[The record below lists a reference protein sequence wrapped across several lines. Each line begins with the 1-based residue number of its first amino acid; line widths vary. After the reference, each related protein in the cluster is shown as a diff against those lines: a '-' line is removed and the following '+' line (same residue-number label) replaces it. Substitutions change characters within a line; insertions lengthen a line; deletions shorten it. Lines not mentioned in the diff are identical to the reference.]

1 MLSRYLQHQQYIP
14 YERNCQMAKKYLMGL
29 DLGTDSVGWCVT
41 DENNHVIKKGGKSL
55 WGARLFD
62 EAQDCKSRRANR
74 AARRR
79 TQRRAERIDL
89 LQILFKEEV
98 DKVDKNF
105 FLRLNESFYK
115 PEDKSEP
122 IRNDNNYLFVD
133 KDFND
138 RDYKK
143 EYPTIY
149 HLRKTLYET
158 NEKMDIRL
166 IYLALAHMIKYRG
179 NFLYEV
185 ENFKPSDIETVKSL
199 LPKINEVLD
208 ELGEEKLKLEDGYAS
223 EFNAKVLKA
232 RGIAGK
238 KEALAELFGKGR
250 YLSNV
255 VYPLMAGG
263 KLATKKIFE
272 PDDDEEIDPKDFTF
286 SSADADEKLEKLSE
300 LFPNDLHV
308 ELLGLIRGIYDYLLI
323 GKLLGDST
331 TLSEAMV
338 KRYEEHKRDLKDL
351 KKYVKTH
358 LSMADYNE
366 IFRLKRESN
375 YVAYVGSTNS
385 SEGKIRC
392 SHCDRDAF
400 YKYIKEKL
408 GIDKVKKAENIEDST
423 LRNIYEKIEDKT
435 YLARQNSTDNGVFP
449 YQLNKTELRKILETQ
464 SKYYPFLNKKDEYGT
479 TIDKVESLL
488 TFKIPYYVGPL
499 FAGDEGNVR
508 GSHSW
513 VVRNSKEKIY
523 PWNFKY
529 VVNQDESAEKFIK
542 RMLNRC
548 TYLPDCYC
556 LPLNSLLFQRYQVLY
571 LLNKTM
577 INGALISKEDKD
589 GLINDVFKKNMS
601 VSKKRILSYFVSK
614 YGEDVSVTTSN
625 GKELEEVNASM
636 SSYVFFSNALGED
649 FVKNNEDKVEDII
662 KDLTIFEDSKIIE
675 KRLKSNYGLNP
686 EQIKKIKGKRLTGWG
701 RLSKELLKMTTNYSN
716 EYGEVFSISLIDLM
730 ERTNFILMELIND
743 DSFDFKKKI
752 EEANQK
758 VDYNFASKKEKH
770 QAIVDFVDDCYVS
783 PGMKRPLIQAMAI
796 IEDVEKI
803 IGHPIDEYYVECTRS
818 NKAKKGAKDSRQKDL
833 IKKYDEAKKLT
844 MSAMMKESFDKAYKE
859 LKGETDLGKFRSDRF
874 YLYLTQM
881 GKCAYTLQDIDLAEL
896 FNEQAYDIDHIVPQ
910 SLVKDDSI
918 ENRVLVKAGAN
929 REKMNHYPIPASVKA
944 PGANAFYKMLLK
956 AKLIGEKKYSNLT
969 RTTELS
975 DDDLLAFVNRQLV
988 YTNQAVKALVDVIKT
1003 FQKDEKGN
1011 TPKVVYS
1018 KAENVSD
1025 FRRDYGII
1033 KVRDANHFHHA
1044 HDAYLNICVGRTVNT
1059 YFGDIRQRILEKY
1072 KGIDRTMNV
1081 KKIFE
1086 CKDGAT
1092 KKPILDSD
1100 GNVVWDYSSSLKE
1113 IKKNIY
1119 ERYDVLTT
1127 TMQYIKGGQLTK
1139 ATIYPASEDKGGNLL
1154 PVKGKGPLSDAAKYG
1169 GKSDISYGFYSLV
1182 EHEVKKK
1189 TLVTVVPIPL
1199 LYSNGTDIGKIEYYL
1214 LNVLK
1219 LNVKK
1224 ILIPVMRVNSIIKS
1238 GSSKVCITG
1247 KMGSRYLLNNRTELF
1262 FSANDL
1268 ITIRKMSKLCE
1279 EFKKRNFALF
1289 SSEAE
1294 TIFSCFTYETDR
1306 LIISPASSASSKAIE
1321 LCNSELENLYVS
1333 LIRKSESS
1341 VLSLMTAA
1349 KNVGVFLNDSLTKDK
1364 FNSLYIWQ
1372 KVFVLMQLIQFL
1384 TISSSSIDLSLIG
1397 GSKSIARTSMGANL
1411 TKDMSIIVESPTGFY
1426 SKVLWKGQ

>member
-1 MLSRYLQHQQYIP
+1 
-14 YERNCQMAKKYLMGL
+14 MGL
-29 DLGTDSVGWCVT
+29 DLGTNSVGWCVT
-41 DENNHVIKKGGKSL
+41 DENNHIIKKGGKSL
-55 WGARLFD
+55 WGVRLFD
-62 EAQDCKSRRANR
+62 EAKDCKTRRANR

-89 LQILFKEEV
+89 LQLLFKEEV

-133 KDFND
+133 KNFND
-138 RDYKK
+138 RDYKN

-149 HLRKTLYET
+149 HLRKALYET

-179 NFLYEV
+179 NFLYEGQS
-185 ENFKPSDIETVKSL
+185 FKPSDIKTIEST
-199 LPKINEVLD
+199 LPRINEILA
-208 ELGEEKLKLEDGYAS
+208 ELGKDEELNLNDEYAS
-223 EFNAKVLKA
+223 KFNQKLFEASGVE
-232 RGIAGK
+232 GK
-238 KEALAELFGKGR
+238 KQALSELFGKGK
-250 YLSNV
+250 YLSSV

-263 KLATKKIFE
+263 TRKTKVIFE
-272 PDDDEEIDPKDFTF
+272 LDDDEEIDPSDFAF
-286 SSADADEKLEKLSE
+286 SAADADEKLEKLSE
-300 LFPNDLHV
+300 IFPNDLRL
-308 ELLGLIRGIYDYLLI
+308 ELLKLIKVVYDYVLL
-323 GKLLGDST
+323 GKLLGDSN

-338 KRYEEHKRDLKDL
+338 KRYEEHNKDLKIL
-351 KKYVKTH
+351 KKYVKDH
-358 LSMADYNE
+358 YSKVVYDD
-366 IFRLKRESN
+366 IFIKNGDQEEHAN
-375 YVAYVGSTNS
+375 YVMYVGSVVTK
-385 SEGKIRC
+385 GKRQRYAHC
-392 SHCDRDAF
+392 SRDNF
-400 YKYIKEKL
+400 YKFIKKKL
-408 GIDKVKKAENIEDST
+408 GIDKYKNAKDIEDET
-423 LRNIYEKIEDKT
+423 LSNIYKKIEDKS
-435 YLARQNSTDNGVFP
+435 YLPRQNSTDNGVFP
-449 YQLNKTELRKILETQ
+449 YQLNKTELEKILEVQ
-464 SKYYPFLNKKDEYGT
+464 SKFYPFLNVKDENGT
-479 TIDKVESLL
+479 TIEKIESLL

-499 FAGDEGNVR
+499 FAGTDGNPR
-508 GSHSW
+508 GVHSW
-513 VVRNSKEKIY
+513 VARNSTEKIY
-523 PWNFKY
+523 PWNFEKI
-529 VVNQDESAEKFIK
+529 VDKDQSAERFIK

-556 LPLNSLLFQRYQVLY
+556 LPLNSLLFQRYQVLS

-577 INGALISKEDKD
+577 INGSLISKKDKD
-589 GLINDVFKKNMS
+589 GLMNDAFKKNMS

-625 GKELEEVNASM
+625 GKELEEVNTSM

-649 FVKNNEDKVEDII
+649 FVKNNEDKIEDII

-675 KRLKSNYGLNP
+675 ERLKKVYKLSP
-686 EQIKKIKGKRLTGWG
+686 AQIKKIKGKRFSGWG
-701 RLSKELLKMTTNYSN
+701 RLSKELLEMTTNYSN

-752 EEANQK
+752 EEANRK
-758 VDYNFASKKEKH
+758 VDYNFANKKEKH
-770 QAIVDFVDDCYVS
+770 QAIVGFVDDCYVS

-833 IKKYDEAKKLT
+833 IKKYDEAKELT
-844 MSAMMKESFDKAYKE
+844 MSVMMKESFDKAYKE

-956 AKLIGEKKYSNLT
+956 ARLIGEKKYSNLT

-1025 FRRDYGII
+1025 FRRDYDII

-1086 CKDGAT
+1086 CGNGVG

-1100 GNVVWDYSSSLKE
+1100 GNIVWDYSSSLKE

-1139 ATIYPASEDKGGNLL
+1139 VTIYPASEDKGGNLL
-1154 PVKGKGPLSDAAKYG
+1154 PVKGKGPLSDVSKYG
-1169 GKSDISYGFYSLV
+1169 GKSDVSYAFYSLI

-1199 LYSNGTDIGKIEYYL
+1199 LYSNGTDISKIEYYL

-1224 ILIPVMRVNSIIKS
+1224 LLIPVMRVNSIIKT
-1238 GSSKVCITG
+1238 GSSKVCFTG
-1247 KMGSRYLLNNRTELF
+1247 KTGNQYLLKNMSELYF
-1262 FSANDL
+1262 DEDDL
-1268 ITIRKMSKLCE
+1268 STIRKISKLIDG
-1279 EFKKRNFALF
+1279 FTKKQLKIDLPDEDGSIAKSFLYDNGH
-1289 SSEAE
+1289 
-1294 TIFSCFTYETDR
+1294 IV
-1306 LIISPASSASSKAIE
+1306 ISPASSDKAFPIE
-1321 LCNSELENLYVS
+1321 LNNSEILSLYKT
-1333 LIRKSESS
+1333 LIKKAKSQ
-1341 VLSLMTAA
+1341 VLSLLSVSKSIGQLLEKPETINA
-1349 KNVGVFLNDSLTKDK
+1349 
-1364 FNSLYIWQ
+1364 FNGLMIWQ
-1372 KVFVLMQLIQFL
+1372 KCWILSQLVLFL
-1384 TISSSSIDLSLIG
+1384 SLGSSSIDLSLIG
-1397 GSKSIARTSMGANL
+1397 GSRCVARNRISANL
-1411 TKDMSIIVESPTGFY
+1411 PSNISIIVESPTGFY

>member
-1 MLSRYLQHQQYIP
+1 
-14 YERNCQMAKKYLMGL
+14 MGL
-29 DLGTDSVGWCVT
+29 DLGTNSVGWCVT
-41 DENNHVIKKGGKSL
+41 DENNHIIKKGGKSL
-55 WGARLFD
+55 WGVRLFD
-62 EAQDCKSRRANR
+62 EAKDCKTRRANR

-89 LQILFKEEV
+89 LQLLFKEEV

-149 HLRKTLYET
+149 HLRKALYET

-179 NFLYEV
+179 NFLYEGQS
-185 ENFKPSDIETVKSL
+185 FKPSDIKTIEST
-199 LPKINEVLD
+199 LPRINEILT
-208 ELGEEKLKLEDGYAS
+208 ELGKDEELNLNDEYASKFNQKLFEASGVEEKKQ
-223 EFNAKVLKA
+223 
-232 RGIAGK
+232 
-238 KEALAELFGKGR
+238 ALSELFGKGK
-250 YLSNV
+250 YLSSV

-263 KLATKKIFE
+263 TRKTKVIFE
-272 PDDDEEIDPKDFTF
+272 LDDDEEIDPSDFAF
-286 SSADADEKLEKLSE
+286 STADADEKLEKLSE
-300 LFPNDLHV
+300 IFPNDLRL
-308 ELLGLIRGIYDYLLI
+308 ELLKLIKVVYDYVLL
-323 GKLLGDST
+323 GKLLGDSN

-338 KRYEEHKRDLKDL
+338 KRYEEHNKDLKIL
-351 KKYVKTH
+351 KKYVKDH
-358 LSMADYNE
+358 YSKADYDD
-366 IFRLKRESN
+366 IFIKSGDQKEHTN
-375 YVAYVGSTNS
+375 YVMYVGSVVTK
-385 SEGKIRC
+385 GKRQRYAHC
-392 SHCDRDAF
+392 SRDNF
-400 YKYIKEKL
+400 YKFIKKKL
-408 GIDKVKKAENIEDST
+408 GIDKYKNAKDIEDET
-423 LRNIYEKIEDKT
+423 LSKIFSKIEDKS
-435 YLARQNSTDNGVFP
+435 YLPRQNSTDNGVFP
-449 YQLNKTELRKILETQ
+449 YQLNKTELEKILETQ
-464 SKYYPFLNKKDEYGT
+464 SKFYPFLNVKDENGT
-479 TIDKVESLL
+479 TIEKIESLL

-499 FAGDEGNVR
+499 LAGTDGNPR
-508 GSHSW
+508 GVHSW
-513 VVRNSKEKIY
+513 VARNSAEKIY
-523 PWNFKY
+523 PWNFEKI
-529 VVNQDESAEKFIK
+529 VDKDQSAERFIK

-556 LPLNSLLFQRYQVLY
+556 LPLNSLLFQRYQVLS

-577 INGALISKEDKD
+577 VNGMLISKEDKD
-589 GLINDVFKKNMS
+589 GLIEKLFKKKPS
-601 VSKKRILSYFVSK
+601 VTKKDIKNYFDK
-614 YGEDVSVTTSN
+614 PGEDVSVTTSN

-649 FVKNNEDKVEDII
+649 FVKNNKDKIEDII

-675 KRLKSNYGLNP
+675 ERLTKVYKLSP
-686 EQIKKIKGKRLTGWG
+686 AQIKKIKGKRFSGWG
-701 RLSKELLKMTTNYSN
+701 RLSKELLEMTTNYSN

-758 VDYNFASKKEKH
+758 VDYNFANKKEKH

-783 PGMKRPLIQAMAI
+783 PGMKRPLIQTMAI

-918 ENRVLVKAGAN
+918 ENRVLVKAEAN
-929 REKMNHYPIPASVKA
+929 RDKLNHYPIPASVKA

-1025 FRRDYGII
+1025 FRRDYDII

-1059 YFGDIRQRILEKY
+1059 YFGDIKQRILEKY

-1086 CKDGAT
+1086 CKDGVT

-1100 GNVVWDYSSSLKE
+1100 GNVVWDYSSSIKE

-1139 ATIYPASEDKGGNLL
+1139 ATIYPASDDKGGNLL
-1154 PVKGKGPLSDAAKYG
+1154 PVKGKEPLSDASKYG
-1169 GKSDISYGFYSLV
+1169 GKSDVSYGFYSLV

-1199 LYSNGTDIGKIEYYL
+1199 LYSNGTDITKIEYYL

-1238 GSSKVCITG
+1238 GSSKVCFTG
-1247 KMGSRYLLNNRTELF
+1247 KTENRYLLKNMSELF
-1262 FSANDL
+1262 FDKDDL
-1268 ITIRKMSKLCE
+1268 LTIRKISKLSDD
-1279 EFKKRNFALF
+1279 FAKEQLKITVPDEDG
-1289 SSEAE
+1289 SIA
-1294 TIFSCFTYETDR
+1294 R
-1306 LIISPASSASSKAIE
+1306 LYLYDNDHIVISPASNDKASPIALTNDETLSLYKTLFKKA
-1321 LCNSELENLYVS
+1321 NSPVFSLLSNVKTIGCLLGKDETISRFMNLTMWQKCY
-1333 LIRKSESS
+1333 
-1341 VLSLMTAA
+1341 VLSQL
-1349 KNVGVFLNDSLTKDK
+1349 VLYLSLGV
-1364 FNSLYIWQ
+1364 
-1372 KVFVLMQLIQFL
+1372 
-1384 TISSSSIDLSLIG
+1384 SSADLSLIG
-1397 GSKSIARTSMGANL
+1397 GSSCVARNRISANL
-1411 TKDMSIIVESPTGFY
+1411 PSNVSVIVESPTGFY

>member
-1 MLSRYLQHQQYIP
+1 
-14 YERNCQMAKKYLMGL
+14 MAKKYLMGL

-41 DENNHVIKKGGKSL
+41 DENNHIIKKGGKSL

-122 IRNDNNYLFVD
+122 IRNDNNYLFLD
-133 KDFND
+133 KNFND

-149 HLRKTLYET
+149 HLRKALYET

-208 ELGEEKLKLEDGYAS
+208 ELGEDKLKLEDGYAS
-223 EFNAKVLKA
+223 EFNEKVLKA
-232 RGIAGK
+232 RGITGK

-272 PDDDEEIDPKDFTF
+272 PEDDGEIDPKDFTF

-300 LFPNDLHV
+300 LFPNDLHI

-338 KRYEEHKRDLKDL
+338 KRYEEHKKDLKDL

-375 YVAYVGSTNS
+375 YAAYVGSTNS

-408 GIDKVKKAENIEDST
+408 GIDKIKKAESIEDPT
-423 LRNIYEKIEDKT
+423 LREIYEKIEDKT

-479 TIDKVESLL
+479 TIDKIESLL

-556 LPLNSLLFQRYQVLY
+556 LPLNSLLFQRYQVLS

-589 GLINDVFKKNMS
+589 GLINDVFKKSMS

-649 FVKNNEDKVEDII
+649 FVKNNEDKIESII

-701 RLSKELLKMTTNYSN
+701 RLSKELLEMTTDYSN
-716 EYGEVFSISLIDLM
+716 EYGEVLSISLIDLM
-730 ERTNFILMELIND
+730 ERTNFNLMELIND

-833 IKKYDEAKKLT
+833 IKKYDEARKLT
-844 MSAMMKESFDKAYKE
+844 MSAMIKESFDKAYKE

-929 REKMNHYPIPASVKA
+929 RAKKDYYPIPASVKA

-1011 TPKVVYS
+1011 IPKVVYS

-1025 FRRDYGII
+1025 FRRDYDII

-1086 CKDGAT
+1086 CKDGAA

-1127 TMQYIKGGQLTK
+1127 TMQYIKGGQLTD
-1139 ATIYPASEDKGGNLL
+1139 ATIYPAKDGKTDGLL
-1154 PVKGKGPLSDAAKYG
+1154 PVKGNGPLSNPSIYG
-1169 GKSDISYGFYSLV
+1169 GKKGINYSFYSLV
-1182 EHEVKKK
+1182 EIDSKNKKQYK
-1189 TLVTVVPIPL
+1189 IIPIPL
-1199 LYSNGTDIGKIEYYL
+1199 LYADGSNESEIEKYLADILMLDVSKIIVP
-1214 LNVLK
+1214 VLK
-1219 LNVKK
+1219 VNC
-1224 ILIPVMRVNSIIKS
+1224 ILKS
-1238 GSSKVCITG
+1238 GQSKICITG
-1247 KMGSRYLLNNRTELF
+1247 KSGERLIVKNLTELY
-1262 FSANDL
+1262 FSKEDL
-1268 ITIRKMSKLCE
+1268 KTIKNISKLSD
-1279 EFKKRNFALF
+1279 EFAKRGLSLSTSTREKVMTEF
-1289 SSEAE
+1289 SFDENK
-1294 TIFSCFTYETDR
+1294 
-1306 LIISPASSASSKAIE
+1306 IILSPASGPNSKLVE
-1321 LCNSELENLYVS
+1321 LTNSELSALYLT
-1333 LIRKSESS
+1333 LIRKSRSPILDLMSAVKKIGFFLDDDIIKSKFES
-1341 VLSLMTAA
+1341 LS
-1349 KNVGVFLNDSLTKDK
+1349 
-1364 FNSLYIWQ
+1364 IWQ
-1372 KVFVLMQLIQFL
+1372 KAYILSQVTQFF
-1384 TISSSSIDLSLIG
+1384 TVCVSSIDLSLLG
-1397 GSKSIARTSMGANL
+1397 GSAGVDRTKISYNL
-1411 TKDMSIIVESPTGFY
+1411 PSNLSVVVESPTGFY

>member
-1 MLSRYLQHQQYIP
+1 M
-14 YERNCQMAKKYLMGL
+14 
-29 DLGTDSVGWCVT
+29 
-41 DENNHVIKKGGKSL
+41 
-55 WGARLFD
+55 
-62 EAQDCKSRRANR
+62 
-74 AARRR
+74 
-79 TQRRAERIDL
+79 
-89 LQILFKEEV
+89 
-98 DKVDKNF
+98 
-105 FLRLNESFYK
+105 
-115 PEDKSEP
+115 
-122 IRNDNNYLFVD
+122 
-133 KDFND
+133 
-138 RDYKK
+138 
-143 EYPTIY
+143 
-149 HLRKTLYET
+149 
-158 NEKMDIRL
+158 
-166 IYLALAHMIKYRG
+166 
-179 NFLYEV
+179 
-185 ENFKPSDIETVKSL
+185 
-199 LPKINEVLD
+199 
-208 ELGEEKLKLEDGYAS
+208 
-223 EFNAKVLKA
+223 
-232 RGIAGK
+232 
-238 KEALAELFGKGR
+238 
-250 YLSNV
+250 
-255 VYPLMAGG
+255 
-263 KLATKKIFE
+263 
-272 PDDDEEIDPKDFTF
+272 
-286 SSADADEKLEKLSE
+286 
-300 LFPNDLHV
+300 
-308 ELLGLIRGIYDYLLI
+308 
-323 GKLLGDST
+323 
-331 TLSEAMV
+331 
-338 KRYEEHKRDLKDL
+338 
-351 KKYVKTH
+351 
-358 LSMADYNE
+358 
-366 IFRLKRESN
+366 
-375 YVAYVGSTNS
+375 
-385 SEGKIRC
+385 
-392 SHCDRDAF
+392 
-400 YKYIKEKL
+400 
-408 GIDKVKKAENIEDST
+408 
-423 LRNIYEKIEDKT
+423 
-435 YLARQNSTDNGVFP
+435 
-449 YQLNKTELRKILETQ
+449 NKTELEKILEVQ
-464 SKYYPFLNKKDEYGT
+464 SKFYPFLNVKDENGT
-479 TIDKVESLL
+479 TIEKIESLL

-499 FAGDEGNVR
+499 FAGTDGNPR
-508 GSHSW
+508 GVHSW
-513 VVRNSKEKIY
+513 VARNSTEKIY
-523 PWNFKY
+523 PWNFEKI
-529 VVNQDESAEKFIK
+529 VDKDQSAERFIK

-556 LPLNSLLFQRYQVLY
+556 LPLNSLLFQRYQVLS

-577 INGALISKEDKD
+577 INGSLISKKDKD
-589 GLINDVFKKNMS
+589 GLMNDAFKKNMS

-649 FVKNNEDKVEDII
+649 FVKNNEDKIEDII

-675 KRLKSNYGLNP
+675 ERLKKVYKLSP
-686 EQIKKIKGKRLTGWG
+686 AQIKKIKGKRFSGWG
-701 RLSKELLKMTTNYSN
+701 RLSKELLEMTTNYSN

-752 EEANQK
+752 EEANRK
-758 VDYNFASKKEKH
+758 VDYNFANKKEKH
-770 QAIVDFVDDCYVS
+770 QAIVGFVDDCYVS
-783 PGMKRPLIQAMAI
+783 PGMKRPLIQTMAI

-918 ENRVLVKAGAN
+918 ENRVLVKAEAN
-929 REKMNHYPIPASVKA
+929 RDKLNHYPIPASVKA

-956 AKLIGEKKYSNLT
+956 ARLIGEKKYSNLT

-1025 FRRDYGII
+1025 FRRDYDII

-1086 CKDGAT
+1086 CGNGVG

-1100 GNVVWDYSSSLKE
+1100 GNIVWDYSSSLKE

-1139 ATIYPASEDKGGNLL
+1139 VTIYPASEDKGGNLL
-1154 PVKGKGPLSDAAKYG
+1154 PVKGKGPLSDVSKYG
-1169 GKSDISYGFYSLV
+1169 GKRDVSYAFYSLI

-1199 LYSNGTDIGKIEYYL
+1199 LYSNGTDISKIEYYL

-1224 ILIPVMRVNSIIKS
+1224 LLIPVMRVNSIIKT
-1238 GSSKVCITG
+1238 GSSKVCFTG
-1247 KMGSRYLLNNRTELF
+1247 KTGNQYLLKNMSELYF
-1262 FSANDL
+1262 DEDDL
-1268 ITIRKMSKLCE
+1268 STIRKISKLIDG
-1279 EFKKRNFALF
+1279 FTKKQLKIDLPDEDGSIAKSFLYDNGH
-1289 SSEAE
+1289 
-1294 TIFSCFTYETDR
+1294 IV
-1306 LIISPASSASSKAIE
+1306 ISPASSDKAFPIE
-1321 LCNSELENLYVS
+1321 LNNSEILSLYKT
-1333 LIRKSESS
+1333 LIKKAKSQ
-1341 VLSLMTAA
+1341 VLSLLSVSKSIGQLLEKPETINA
-1349 KNVGVFLNDSLTKDK
+1349 
-1364 FNSLYIWQ
+1364 FNGLMIWQ
-1372 KVFVLMQLIQFL
+1372 KCWILSQLVLFL
-1384 TISSSSIDLSLIG
+1384 SLGSSSIDLSLIG
-1397 GSKSIARTSMGANL
+1397 GSRCVARNRISANL
-1411 TKDMSIIVESPTGFY
+1411 PSNISIIVESPTGFY

>member
-1 MLSRYLQHQQYIP
+1 
-14 YERNCQMAKKYLMGL
+14 MGL
-29 DLGTDSVGWCVT
+29 DLGTNSVGWCVT
-41 DENNHVIKKGGKSL
+41 DENNHIIKKGGKSL
-55 WGARLFD
+55 WGVRLFD
-62 EAQDCKSRRANR
+62 EAKDCKTRRANR

-89 LQILFKEEV
+89 LQLLFKEEV

-133 KDFND
+133 KNFND
-138 RDYKK
+138 RDYKN

-149 HLRKTLYET
+149 HLRKALYET

-179 NFLYEV
+179 NFLYEGQS
-185 ENFKPSDIETVKSL
+185 FKPSDIKTIEST
-199 LPKINEVLD
+199 LPRINEILA
-208 ELGEEKLKLEDGYAS
+208 ELGKDEELNLNDEYAS
-223 EFNAKVLKA
+223 KFNQKLFEASGVE
-232 RGIAGK
+232 GK
-238 KEALAELFGKGR
+238 KQALSELFGKGK
-250 YLSNV
+250 YLSSV

-263 KLATKKIFE
+263 TRKTKVIFE
-272 PDDDEEIDPKDFTF
+272 LDDDEEIDPSDFAF
-286 SSADADEKLEKLSE
+286 SAADADEKLEKLSE
-300 LFPNDLHV
+300 IFPNDLRL
-308 ELLGLIRGIYDYLLI
+308 ELLKLIKVVYDYVLL
-323 GKLLGDST
+323 GKLLGDSN

-338 KRYEEHKRDLKDL
+338 KRYEEHNKDLKIL
-351 KKYVKTH
+351 KKYVKDH
-358 LSMADYNE
+358 YSKVVYDD
-366 IFRLKRESN
+366 IFIKNGDQEEHAN
-375 YVAYVGSTNS
+375 YVMYVGSVVTK
-385 SEGKIRC
+385 GKRQRYAHC
-392 SHCDRDAF
+392 SRDNF
-400 YKYIKEKL
+400 YKFIKKKL
-408 GIDKVKKAENIEDST
+408 GIDKYKNAKDIEDET
-423 LRNIYEKIEDKT
+423 LSNIYKKIEDKS
-435 YLARQNSTDNGVFP
+435 YLPRQNSTDNGVFP
-449 YQLNKTELRKILETQ
+449 YQLNKTELEKILEVQ
-464 SKYYPFLNKKDEYGT
+464 SKFYPFLNVKDENGT
-479 TIDKVESLL
+479 TIEKIESLL

-499 FAGDEGNVR
+499 FAGTDGNPR
-508 GSHSW
+508 GVHSW
-513 VVRNSKEKIY
+513 VARNSTEKIY
-523 PWNFKY
+523 PWNFEKI
-529 VVNQDESAEKFIK
+529 VDKDQSAERFIK

-556 LPLNSLLFQRYQVLY
+556 LPLNSLLFQRYQVLS

-577 INGALISKEDKD
+577 INGSLISKKDKD
-589 GLINDVFKKNMS
+589 GLMNDAFKKNMS

-649 FVKNNEDKVEDII
+649 FVKNNEDKIEDII

-675 KRLKSNYGLNP
+675 ERLKKVYKLSP
-686 EQIKKIKGKRLTGWG
+686 AQIKKIKGKRFSGWG
-701 RLSKELLKMTTNYSN
+701 RLSKELLEMTTNYSN

-752 EEANQK
+752 EEANRK
-758 VDYNFASKKEKH
+758 VDYNFANKKEKH
-770 QAIVDFVDDCYVS
+770 QAIVGFVDDCYVS
-783 PGMKRPLIQAMAI
+783 PGMKRPLIQTMAI

-918 ENRVLVKAGAN
+918 ENRVLVKAEAN
-929 REKMNHYPIPASVKA
+929 RDKLNHYPIPASVKA

-956 AKLIGEKKYSNLT
+956 ARLIGEKKYSNLT

-1025 FRRDYGII
+1025 FRRDYDII

-1086 CKDGAT
+1086 CGNGVG

-1100 GNVVWDYSSSLKE
+1100 GNIVWDYSSSLKE

-1139 ATIYPASEDKGGNLL
+1139 VTIYPASEDKGGNLL
-1154 PVKGKGPLSDAAKYG
+1154 PVKGKGPLSDVSKYG
-1169 GKSDISYGFYSLV
+1169 GKRDVSYAFYSLI

-1199 LYSNGTDIGKIEYYL
+1199 LYSNGTDISKIEYYL

-1224 ILIPVMRVNSIIKS
+1224 LLIPVMRVNSIIKT
-1238 GSSKVCITG
+1238 GSSKVCFTG
-1247 KMGSRYLLNNRTELF
+1247 KTGNQYLLKNMSELYF
-1262 FSANDL
+1262 DEDDL
-1268 ITIRKMSKLCE
+1268 STIRKISKLIDG
-1279 EFKKRNFALF
+1279 FTKKQLKIDLPDEDGSIAKSFLYDNGH
-1289 SSEAE
+1289 
-1294 TIFSCFTYETDR
+1294 IV
-1306 LIISPASSASSKAIE
+1306 ISPASSDKAFPIE
-1321 LCNSELENLYVS
+1321 LNNSEILSLYKT
-1333 LIRKSESS
+1333 LIKKAKSQ
-1341 VLSLMTAA
+1341 VLSLLSVSKSIGQLLEKPETINA
-1349 KNVGVFLNDSLTKDK
+1349 
-1364 FNSLYIWQ
+1364 FNGLMIWQ
-1372 KVFVLMQLIQFL
+1372 KCWILSQLVLFL
-1384 TISSSSIDLSLIG
+1384 SLGSSSIDLSLIG
-1397 GSKSIARTSMGANL
+1397 GSRCVARNRISANL
-1411 TKDMSIIVESPTGFY
+1411 PSNISIIVESPTGFY

>member
-1 MLSRYLQHQQYIP
+1 M
-14 YERNCQMAKKYLMGL
+14 
-29 DLGTDSVGWCVT
+29 
-41 DENNHVIKKGGKSL
+41 
-55 WGARLFD
+55 
-62 EAQDCKSRRANR
+62 
-74 AARRR
+74 
-79 TQRRAERIDL
+79 
-89 LQILFKEEV
+89 

-133 KDFND
+133 KNFND
-138 RDYKK
+138 RDYKN

-149 HLRKTLYET
+149 HLRKALYET

-179 NFLYEV
+179 NFLYEGQS
-185 ENFKPSDIETVKSL
+185 FKPSDIKTIEST
-199 LPKINEVLD
+199 LPRINEILA
-208 ELGEEKLKLEDGYAS
+208 ELGKDEELNLNDEYAS
-223 EFNAKVLKA
+223 KFNQKLFEASGVE
-232 RGIAGK
+232 GK
-238 KEALAELFGKGR
+238 KQALSELFGKGK
-250 YLSNV
+250 YLSSV

-263 KLATKKIFE
+263 TRKTKVIFE
-272 PDDDEEIDPKDFTF
+272 LDDDEEIDPSDFAF
-286 SSADADEKLEKLSE
+286 SAADADEKLEKLSE
-300 LFPNDLHV
+300 IFPNDLRL
-308 ELLGLIRGIYDYLLI
+308 ELLKLIKVVYDYVLL
-323 GKLLGDST
+323 GKLLGDSN

-338 KRYEEHKRDLKDL
+338 KRYEEHNKDLKIL
-351 KKYVKTH
+351 KKYVKDH
-358 LSMADYNE
+358 YSKVVYDD
-366 IFRLKRESN
+366 IFIKNGDQEEHAN
-375 YVAYVGSTNS
+375 YVMYVGSVVTK
-385 SEGKIRC
+385 GKRQRYAHC
-392 SHCDRDAF
+392 SRDNF
-400 YKYIKEKL
+400 YKFIKKKL
-408 GIDKVKKAENIEDST
+408 GIDKYKNAKDIEDET
-423 LRNIYEKIEDKT
+423 LSNIYKKIEDKS
-435 YLARQNSTDNGVFP
+435 YLPRQNSTDNGVFP
-449 YQLNKTELRKILETQ
+449 YQLNKTELEKILEVQ
-464 SKYYPFLNKKDEYGT
+464 SKFYPFLNVKDENGT
-479 TIDKVESLL
+479 TIEKIESLL

-499 FAGDEGNVR
+499 FAGTDGNPR
-508 GSHSW
+508 GVHSW
-513 VVRNSKEKIY
+513 VARNSTEKIY
-523 PWNFKY
+523 PWNFEKI
-529 VVNQDESAEKFIK
+529 VDKDQSAERFIK

-556 LPLNSLLFQRYQVLY
+556 LPLNSLLFQRYQVLS

-577 INGALISKEDKD
+577 INGSLISKKDKD
-589 GLINDVFKKNMS
+589 GLMNDAFKKNMS

-649 FVKNNEDKVEDII
+649 FVKNNEDKIEDII

-675 KRLKSNYGLNP
+675 ERLKKVYKLSP
-686 EQIKKIKGKRLTGWG
+686 AQIKKIKGKRFSGWG
-701 RLSKELLKMTTNYSN
+701 RLSKELLEMTTNYSN

-752 EEANQK
+752 EEANRK
-758 VDYNFASKKEKH
+758 VDYNFANKKEKH
-770 QAIVDFVDDCYVS
+770 QAIVGFVDDCYVS
-783 PGMKRPLIQAMAI
+783 PGMKRPLIQTMAI

-918 ENRVLVKAGAN
+918 ENRVLVKAEAN
-929 REKMNHYPIPASVKA
+929 RDKLNHYPIPASVKA

-956 AKLIGEKKYSNLT
+956 ARLIGEKKYSNLT

-1025 FRRDYGII
+1025 FRRDYDII

-1086 CKDGAT
+1086 CGNGVG

-1100 GNVVWDYSSSLKE
+1100 GNIVWDYSSSLKE

-1139 ATIYPASEDKGGNLL
+1139 VTIYPASEDKGGNLL
-1154 PVKGKGPLSDAAKYG
+1154 PVKGKGPLSDVSKYG
-1169 GKSDISYGFYSLV
+1169 GKRDVSYAFYSLI

-1199 LYSNGTDIGKIEYYL
+1199 LYSNGTDISKIEYYL

-1224 ILIPVMRVNSIIKS
+1224 LLIPVMRVNSIIKT
-1238 GSSKVCITG
+1238 GSSKVCFTG
-1247 KMGSRYLLNNRTELF
+1247 KTGNQYLLKNMSELYF
-1262 FSANDL
+1262 DEDDL
-1268 ITIRKMSKLCE
+1268 STIRKISKLIDG
-1279 EFKKRNFALF
+1279 FTKKQLKIDLPDEDGSIAKSFLYDNGH
-1289 SSEAE
+1289 
-1294 TIFSCFTYETDR
+1294 IV
-1306 LIISPASSASSKAIE
+1306 ISPASSDKAFPIE
-1321 LCNSELENLYVS
+1321 LNNSEILSLYKT
-1333 LIRKSESS
+1333 LIKKAKSQ
-1341 VLSLMTAA
+1341 VLSLLSVSKSIGQLLEKPETINA
-1349 KNVGVFLNDSLTKDK
+1349 
-1364 FNSLYIWQ
+1364 FNGLMIWQ
-1372 KVFVLMQLIQFL
+1372 KCWILSQLVLFL
-1384 TISSSSIDLSLIG
+1384 SLGSSSIDLSLIG
-1397 GSKSIARTSMGANL
+1397 GSRCVARNRISANL
-1411 TKDMSIIVESPTGFY
+1411 PSNISIIVESPTGFY

>member
-1 MLSRYLQHQQYIP
+1 
-14 YERNCQMAKKYLMGL
+14 MGL
-29 DLGTDSVGWCVT
+29 DLGTNSVGWCVT
-41 DENNHVIKKGGKSL
+41 DENNHIIKKGGKSL
-55 WGARLFD
+55 WGVRLFD
-62 EAQDCKSRRANR
+62 EAKDCKTRRANR

-89 LQILFKEEV
+89 LQLLFKEEV

-133 KDFND
+133 KNFND
-138 RDYKK
+138 RDYKN

-149 HLRKTLYET
+149 HLRKALYET

-179 NFLYEV
+179 NFLYEGQS
-185 ENFKPSDIETVKSL
+185 FKPSDIKTIEST
-199 LPKINEVLD
+199 LPRINEILT
-208 ELGEEKLKLEDGYAS
+208 ELGKDEELNLNDEYAS
-223 EFNAKVLKA
+223 KFNQKLFEASGVE
-232 RGIAGK
+232 GK
-238 KEALAELFGKGR
+238 KQALSELFGKGK
-250 YLSNV
+250 YLSSV

-263 KLATKKIFE
+263 TRKTKVIFE
-272 PDDDEEIDPKDFTF
+272 LDDDEEIDPSDFAF
-286 SSADADEKLEKLSE
+286 SVADADEKLEKLSE
-300 LFPNDLHV
+300 IFPNDLRL
-308 ELLGLIRGIYDYLLI
+308 ELLKLIKVVYDYVLL
-323 GKLLGDST
+323 GKLLGDSN

-338 KRYEEHKRDLKDL
+338 KRYEEHNKDLKIL
-351 KKYVKTH
+351 KKYVKDH
-358 LSMADYNE
+358 YSKADYDD
-366 IFRLKRESN
+366 IFIKSGDQKEHTN
-375 YVAYVGSTNS
+375 YVMYVGSVVTK
-385 SEGKIRC
+385 GKRQRYAHC
-392 SHCDRDAF
+392 SRDNF
-400 YKYIKEKL
+400 YKFIKKKL
-408 GIDKVKKAENIEDST
+408 GIDKYKNAKDIEDET
-423 LRNIYEKIEDKT
+423 LSKIFSKIEDKS
-435 YLARQNSTDNGVFP
+435 YLPRQNSTDNGVFP
-449 YQLNKTELRKILETQ
+449 YQLNKTELEKILETQ
-464 SKYYPFLNKKDEYGT
+464 SKFYPFLNVKDENGT
-479 TIDKVESLL
+479 TIEKIESLL

-499 FAGDEGNVR
+499 LAGTDGNPR
-508 GSHSW
+508 GVHSW
-513 VVRNSKEKIY
+513 VARNSTEKIY
-523 PWNFKY
+523 PWNFEKI
-529 VVNQDESAEKFIK
+529 VDKDQSAERFIK

-556 LPLNSLLFQRYQVLY
+556 LPLNSLLFQRYQVLS

-577 INGALISKEDKD
+577 INGSLISKKDKD
-589 GLINDVFKKNMS
+589 GLMNDAFKKNMS

-649 FVKNNEDKVEDII
+649 FVKNNEDKIEDII

-675 KRLKSNYGLNP
+675 ERLKKVYKLSP
-686 EQIKKIKGKRLTGWG
+686 AQIKKIKGKRFSGWG
-701 RLSKELLKMTTNYSN
+701 RLSKELLEMTTNYSN

-752 EEANQK
+752 EEANRK
-758 VDYNFASKKEKH
+758 VDYNFANKKEKH

-783 PGMKRPLIQAMAI
+783 SGMKRPLIQAMAI

-818 NKAKKGAKDSRQKDL
+818 NKTKKGVKDSRQKDL

-844 MSAMMKESFDKAYKE
+844 MSVMMKESFDKAYKE

-881 GKCAYTLQDIDLAEL
+881 GKCAYTLQDINLAEL

-918 ENRVLVKAGAN
+918 ENRVLVKAEAN
-929 REKMNHYPIPASVKA
+929 RDKKDYYPIPASVKA

-956 AKLIGEKKYSNLT
+956 ARLIGEKKYSNLT

-1025 FRRDYGII
+1025 FRRDYDII

-1100 GNVVWDYSSSLKE
+1100 GNVVWDYSSSIKE

-1139 ATIYPASEDKGGNLL
+1139 ATIYPASDDKGGNLL
-1154 PVKGKGPLSDAAKYG
+1154 PVKGKGPLSDASKYG
-1169 GKSDISYGFYSLV
+1169 GKSDVSYAFYSLV

-1189 TLVTVVPIPL
+1189 PLVTVVPIPL
-1199 LYSNGTDIGKIEYYL
+1199 LYSNGTDISKIEYYL

-1219 LNVKK
+1219 LSVKK
-1224 ILIPVMRVNSIIKS
+1224 LLIPVMRVNSIIKT
-1238 GSSKVCITG
+1238 GSSKVCFTG
-1247 KMGSRYLLNNRTELF
+1247 KTGNQYLLKNMSELYF
-1262 FSANDL
+1262 DEDDL
-1268 ITIRKMSKLCE
+1268 STIRKISKLIDG
-1279 EFKKRNFALF
+1279 FTKKQLKIDLPDEDGSIAKSFLYDNGH
-1289 SSEAE
+1289 
-1294 TIFSCFTYETDR
+1294 IV
-1306 LIISPASSASSKAIE
+1306 ISPASSDKAFPIE
-1321 LCNSELENLYVS
+1321 LNNSEILSLYKT
-1333 LIRKSESS
+1333 LIKKAKSQ
-1341 VLSLMTAA
+1341 VLSLLSVSKSIGQLLEKPETINA
-1349 KNVGVFLNDSLTKDK
+1349 
-1364 FNSLYIWQ
+1364 FNGLMIWQ
-1372 KVFVLMQLIQFL
+1372 KCWILSQLVLFL
-1384 TISSSSIDLSLIG
+1384 SLGSSSIDLSLIG
-1397 GSKSIARTSMGANL
+1397 GSRCVARNRISANL
-1411 TKDMSIIVESPTGFY
+1411 PSNVSIIVESPTGFY

>member
-1 MLSRYLQHQQYIP
+1 
-14 YERNCQMAKKYLMGL
+14 MAKKYLMGL

-41 DENNHVIKKGGKSL
+41 DENNHIIKKGGKSL

-79 TQRRAERIDL
+79 IQRRAERIDL

-138 RDYKK
+138 KDYKK
-143 EYPTIY
+143 KYPTIY
-149 HLRKTLYET
+149 HLRKALYET
-158 NEKMDIRL
+158 NEKMDVRL

-185 ENFKPSDIETVKSL
+185 ENFKPSDIETVQSL
-199 LPKINEVLD
+199 LPKINEVLN
-208 ELGEEKLKLEDGYAS
+208 ELGEDKLDLKDGYAL
-223 EFNAKVLKA
+223 EFNEKILKA
-232 RGIAGK
+232 RGITGK

-272 PDDDEEIDPKDFTF
+272 PEDDEEIDPKDFTF

-300 LFPNDLHV
+300 LFPNDLHI

-338 KRYEEHKRDLKDL
+338 KRYEEHNSDLNAL
-351 KKYVKTH
+351 KKYVKAH

-385 SEGKIRC
+385 SEGKVRC

-408 GIDKVKKAENIEDST
+408 GIDKVKKAESIEDST
-423 LRNIYEKIEDKT
+423 LRTIYEKIEDKT

-479 TIDKVESLL
+479 TIDKIESLL

-499 FAGDEGNVR
+499 FAGNEGNVR
-508 GSHSW
+508 GPHSW

-556 LPLNSLLFQRYQVLY
+556 LPLNSLLFQRYQVLS

-589 GLINDVFKKNMS
+589 GLISDVFKKNIS
-601 VSKKRILSYFVSK
+601 VSKKRILAYFVSK

-649 FVKNNEDKVEDII
+649 FVKNNEDKIEDII

-686 EQIKKIKGKRLTGWG
+686 DQIKKIKGKRLTGWG
-701 RLSKELLKMTTNYSN
+701 RLSKELLEMTTNYSN

-758 VDYNFASKKEKH
+758 VVYDFANKKEKH

-833 IKKYDEAKKLT
+833 IKKYEEAKKLT

-859 LKGETDLGKFRSDRF
+859 LKDETDLGKFRSDRF

-929 REKMNHYPIPASVKA
+929 RAKKDYYPIPTSVKA

-956 AKLIGEKKYSNLT
+956 TKLIGEKKYSNLT

-1025 FRRDYGII
+1025 FRRDYDII

-1100 GNVVWDYSSSLKE
+1100 GNVVWDYSSSIKE

-1127 TMQYIKGGQLTK
+1127 TMQYIKGGQLTD
-1139 ATIYPASEDKGGNLL
+1139 ATIYPAKAGKTDGLL
-1154 PVKGKGPLSDAAKYG
+1154 PVKGKGPLSNPSIYG
-1169 GKSDISYGFYSLV
+1169 GKKGINYSFYSLV
-1182 EHEVKKK
+1182 EINFKNKKQYK
-1189 TLVTVVPIPL
+1189 IIPIPL
-1199 LYSNGTDIGKIEYYL
+1199 LYADGSNKIDIEKYLTDILMLDASRIIVP
-1214 LNVLK
+1214 VLK
-1219 LNVKK
+1219 VNC
-1224 ILIPVMRVNSIIKS
+1224 ILKS
-1238 GSSKVCITG
+1238 GQSKICITG
-1247 KMGSRYLLNNRTELF
+1247 KSGERLIVKNLTELY
-1262 FSANDL
+1262 FSREDL
-1268 ITIRKMSKLCE
+1268 KTMRTISKLSD
-1279 EFKKRNFALF
+1279 EFAKRGL
-1289 SSEAE
+1289 SLSESTKEKVMAE
-1294 TIFSCFTYETDR
+1294 FVFDENK
-1306 LIISPASSASSKAIE
+1306 IILSPASGPNSKPIE
-1321 LCNSELENLYVS
+1321 LTNSELFTLYLT
-1333 LIRKSESS
+1333 LIKKSKSPI
-1341 VLSLMTAA
+1341 LDLMSAVKKIGLFLDDDA
-1349 KNVGVFLNDSLTKDK
+1349 VKNK
-1364 FNSLYIWQ
+1364 FELLPIWQ
-1372 KVFVLMQLIQFL
+1372 KAYILSQVIQFF
-1384 TISSSSIDLSLIG
+1384 TVCVSSIDLSLLG
-1397 GSKSIARTSMGANL
+1397 GSAGVDRTKISYNL
-1411 TKDMSIIVESPTGFY
+1411 PNNLSVVVESPTGFY

>member
-1 MLSRYLQHQQYIP
+1 
-14 YERNCQMAKKYLMGL
+14 MAKKYLMGL
-29 DLGTDSVGWCVT
+29 DLGTNSVGWCVT
-41 DENNHVIKKGGKSL
+41 DENNHIIKKGGKSL
-55 WGARLFD
+55 WGVRLFK
-62 EAQDCKSRRANR
+62 EAKDCKSRRANR

-115 PEDKSEP
+115 PEDKSEQ

-138 RDYKK
+138 KDYKK
-143 EYPTIY
+143 KYPTIY
-149 HLRKTLYET
+149 HLRKALYEA

-179 NFLYEV
+179 NFLYEGQS
-185 ENFKPSDIETVKSL
+185 FKPSDIETVKSL
-199 LPKINEVLD
+199 LPRINETLSA
-208 ELGEEKLKLEDGYAS
+208 LGEKELELKDGYAS
-223 EFNAKVLKA
+223 EFNEKVLKA
-232 RGIAGK
+232 RGITGK
-238 KEALAELFGKGR
+238 KEALVELFGKDS

-272 PDDDEEIDPKDFTF
+272 PEDDEEIDPKDFTF

-300 LFPNDLHV
+300 LFPNDLHI

-338 KRYEEHKRDLKDL
+338 KKYEEHNVDLNGDSNGDLIGL

-358 LSMADYNE
+358 LSMTDYNE
-366 IFRLKRESN
+366 IFRLKGESN

-385 SEGKIRC
+385 SDGKFRC

-408 GIDKVKKAENIEDST
+408 GIDKVKKAESIEDST
-423 LRNIYEKIEDKT
+423 LRSIYEKIEDET

-479 TIDKVESLL
+479 TIDKIESLL

-499 FAGDEGNVR
+499 FAGDEGNAR

-556 LPLNSLLFQRYQVLY
+556 LPLNSLLFQRYQVLS

-577 INGALISKEDKD
+577 INGALISKKDKD
-589 GLINDVFKKNMS
+589 GLIEGVFKKNMS
-601 VSKKRILSYFVSK
+601 VSKKKILEYFTK
-614 YGEDVSVTTSN
+614 NYAEDVSATTSN

-649 FVKNNEDKVEDII
+649 FVKNNEDKIESII

-686 EQIKKIKGKRLTGWG
+686 DQIKKIKGKRLTGWG
-701 RLSKELLKMTTNYSN
+701 RLSKELLEMTTDYSN
-716 EYGEVFSISLIDLM
+716 EYGEVLSISLIDLM
-730 ERTNFILMELIND
+730 ERTNFNLMELIND

-818 NKAKKGAKDSRQKDL
+818 NKAKKGTKDSRQKDL

-844 MSAMMKESFDKAYKE
+844 MSAMVKESFDKAYKE

-929 REKMNHYPIPASVKA
+929 RDKKDYYPVPASVKV

-969 RTTELS
+969 RTSQLTQDELLS
-975 DDDLLAFVNRQLV
+975 FVNRQLV
-988 YTNQAVKALVDVIKT
+988 YTNQAVKALVDVLRV

-1025 FRRDYGII
+1025 FRRDFKII
-1033 KVRDANHFHHA
+1033 KVREANNLHHA
-1044 HDAYLNICVGRTVNT
+1044 HDAYLNICVGRAVNT
-1059 YFGDIRQRILEKY
+1059 YFGDIRQRMIEK
-1072 KGIDRTMNV
+1072 KWHSEKTLNV
-1081 KKIFE
+1081 KKLFE
-1086 CKDGAT
+1086 DNENKDR
-1092 KKPILDSD
+1092 KPLLDSE
-1100 GNVVWDYSSSLKE
+1100 GNTIWDY
-1113 IKKNIY
+1113 KKSISVIRNNIFHKH
-1119 ERYDVLTT
+1119 DILST
-1127 TMQYIKGGQLTK
+1127 TMQYVGNGSLTK
-1139 ATIYPASEDKGGNLL
+1139 KMTIYPAGNDKEMLF
-1154 PVKGKGPLSDAAKYG
+1154 PVKTKGPLSDISRYG
-1169 GKSDISYGFYSLV
+1169 GRKNVAKSFYVLIDRKV
-1182 EHEVKKK
+1182 NNK
-1189 TLVTVVPIPL
+1189 TLTTVVPVPL
-1199 LYSNGTDIGKIEYYL
+1199 PYSKDVNKYLNLSFGTETQ
-1214 LNVLK
+1214 NVLISC
-1219 LNVKK
+1219 LR
-1224 ILIPVMRVNSIIKS
+1224 INSILKI

-1247 KMGSRYLLNNRTELF
+1247 FSGESMLLKNLVEPI
-1262 FSANDL
+1262 FSEDNLLTIKKVEKILGIISEKQKNIDL
-1268 ITIRKMSKLCE
+1268 SKVNLE
-1279 EFKKRNFALF
+1279 TQKIEGLFALKNNG
-1289 SSEAE
+1289 AE
-1294 TIFSCFTYETDR
+1294 
-1306 LIISPASSASSKAIE
+1306 LIISPASNRKASEVSLSKKEVIE
-1321 LCNSELENLYVS
+1321 LYDCFVEKLGKDYYSALTGAKS
-1333 LIRKSESS
+1333 LQEFISKPETRES
-1341 VLSLMTAA
+1341 
-1349 KNVGVFLNDSLTKDK
+1349 FLNKDFVEQCYLLSQILLVIGPSISLV
-1364 FNSLYIWQ
+1364 N
-1372 KVFVLMQLIQFL
+1372 M
-1384 TISSSSIDLSLIG
+1384 SLIG
-1397 GSKSIARTSMGANL
+1397 GKSNVGRTRISWNL
-1411 TKDMSIIVESPTGFY
+1411 TKDMSIVVESPTGFY